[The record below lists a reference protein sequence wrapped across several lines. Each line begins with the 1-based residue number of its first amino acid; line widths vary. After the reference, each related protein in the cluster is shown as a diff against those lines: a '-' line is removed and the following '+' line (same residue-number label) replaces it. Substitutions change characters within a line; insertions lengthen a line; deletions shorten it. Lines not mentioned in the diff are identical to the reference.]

1 MPNPPIPHHLFVDS
15 RQRRRPIQ
23 FNRVHRFETT
33 AVLYPGRY
41 GFLRSAASPEV
52 MASLPPWDLEDT
64 IVGPFRTTHHT
75 PDQPVA
81 RDQRIVDTASNHLSV
96 TSTPASNPNPQ
107 DVALTSSM
115 IPEDED
121 DGPLF
126 QAPLR
131 HLRDLR
137 LVGELRRVF
146 RLLDR
151 LSFPG
156 TLDSLSLTALD
167 SVIKDV

>member
-1 MPNPPIPHHLFVDS
+1 
-15 RQRRRPIQ
+15 
-23 FNRVHRFETT
+23 
-33 AVLYPGRY
+33 
-41 GFLRSAASPEV
+41 
-52 MASLPPWDLEDT
+52 
-64 IVGPFRTTHHT
+64 
-75 PDQPVA
+75 
-81 RDQRIVDTASNHLSV
+81 
-96 TSTPASNPNPQ
+96 
-107 DVALTSSM
+107 M